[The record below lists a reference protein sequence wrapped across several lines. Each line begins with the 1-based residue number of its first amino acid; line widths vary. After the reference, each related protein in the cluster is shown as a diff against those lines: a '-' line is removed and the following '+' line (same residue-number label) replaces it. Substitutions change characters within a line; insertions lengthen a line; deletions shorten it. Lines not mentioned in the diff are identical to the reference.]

1 MILAAFLYATAFC
14 LQTAAAAYAINLF
27 FRARAY
33 RLACGSLALALGLMM
48 GRCISPLLHVL
59 NNGHVNLVDAWLS
72 IPISLLLMLGMRQFK
87 KLLIELGG
95 QQFLLEEYSKVDSL
109 TTATSRP
116 ETFARAG
123 IEIERSF
130 RNKQCVAF
138 LMIDIDHFKI
148 VNDTYGHPAGD
159 LTLTNLVNLCQAELR
174 AIDILGRVGGEE
186 FLLVLPATN
195 LSQATEVAERL
206 RKKVSQKPCA
216 SWGEHQIPIT
226 ISIGVAVFDPS
237 IDKNH
242 ISKEITQ
249 KYYEACDH
257 AMYRAKAAGRNQVC
271 VEQTQ

>member
-1 MILAAFLYATAFC
+1 MILAAILYTIAFC

-33 RLACGSLALALGLMM
+33 RLACGFLALGLGLMT
-48 GRCISPLLHVL
+48 GRRISPLLHVL
-59 NNGHVNLVDAWLS
+59 ENSHINLVDAWLS
-72 IPISLLLMLGMRQFK
+72 IPISLLLLLGMFQFK
-87 KLLIELGG
+87 KLLIELEG
-95 QQFLLEEYSKVDSL
+95 QQFLLEEYSKIDSL
-109 TTATSRP
+109 TLAMSRP

-138 LMIDIDHFKI
+138 VMIDIDHFKI

-159 LTLTNLVNLCQAELR
+159 ITLTNLVKLCQDELR

-186 FLLVLPATN
+186 FLLVLPAAN
-195 LSQATEVAERL
+195 VSQATEVAERL
-206 RKKVSQKPCA
+206 RKKVAQKSCA
-216 SWGEHQIPIT
+216 SWGEHQIEIT
-226 ISIGVAVFDPS
+226 ISVGIAVFDPCVDTNRVPKV
-237 IDKNH
+237 I
-242 ISKEITQ
+242 IQ